1 MDESLNQSVSVRK
14 PGKKIRLKKAKYTNL
29 TILLLIVHCFSI
41 LIQKHLE
48 RDNFKSNKTV
58 KITKNI
64 FLAGENVCITI
75 FIIILLC
82 KINNDLIILF
92 SILYFLIGIVM
103 LFYIFLNRF
112 CGPSDGEKKEK
123 IEGEILFLYIFNN
136 ILFFIEGYF
145 LFLCSE
151 IMEKEKI
158 IVNREK
164 YGYKNDEDIL
174 KAEKIMKNTNIE

>member
-1 MDESLNQSVSVRK
+1 MDESLNQSVSVKK
-14 PGKKIRLKKAKYTNL
+14 PTKKIRLKKAKYTNL
-29 TILLLIVHCFSI
+29 TILLLIILSISI

-48 RDNFKSNKTV
+48 RNKND
-58 KITKNI
+58 KNYNAKLIKDI
-64 FLAGENVCITI
+64 FLVGENICIAI

-103 LFYIFLNRF
+103 LFYFLLNKF
-112 CGPSDGEKKEK
+112 CDLDIQEK
-123 IEGEILFLYIFNN
+123 IDDVEIVFLYIFNN

-174 KAEKIMKNTNIE
+174 KADKIMKNTIE

>member
-1 MDESLNQSVSVRK
+1 MDESLNQSVSVKK
-14 PGKKIRLKKAKYTNL
+14 PTKKIRLKKAKYTNL
-29 TILLLIVHCFSI
+29 TILLLIIHSSLI

-48 RDNFKSNKTV
+48 KDNYKENKEA
-58 KITKNI
+58 KLTKNA
-64 FLAGENVCITI
+64 FLAGENICIAI

-82 KINNDLIILF
+82 KINNNLIILF
-92 SILYFLIGIVM
+92 SILYFLIGTVM
-103 LFYIFLNRF
+103 VFYFFLNKF
-112 CGPSDGEKKEK
+112 CGLPDEEKLKG
-123 IEGEILFLYIFNN
+123 GEIIFLYIFNN
-136 ILFFIEGYF
+136 VLFFVEGYF

-174 KAEKIMKNTNIE
+174 KAEKIMKNNIE

>member
-29 TILLLIVHCFSI
+29 TILLLIIHCISI

-48 RDNFKSNKTV
+48 NDKLENNKTV
-58 KITKNI
+58 KTTKNI

-112 CGPSDGEKKEK
+112 CGSKEK
-123 IEGEILFLYIFNN
+123 TEKIDGEILFLYIFNN
-136 ILFFIEGYF
+136 ILFFIEGYL